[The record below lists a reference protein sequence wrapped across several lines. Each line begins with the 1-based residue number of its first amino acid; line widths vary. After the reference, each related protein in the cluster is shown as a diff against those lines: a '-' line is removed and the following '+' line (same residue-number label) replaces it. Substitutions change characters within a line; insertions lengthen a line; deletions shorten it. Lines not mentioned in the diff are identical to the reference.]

1 MNSLFSS
8 FAFIPG
14 KNGAVYNFWYDLET
28 LQQVPAAA
36 TPGALTAVAAPLTKI
51 PVFIRPGSIV
61 PRKLRLRR
69 SSKLMH
75 FDPYTL
81 VVAPITAGA
90 LKGTAQGSLY
100 LDDERSLAHEVSGA
114 YAFRAF
120 TFADNV
126 LTCSAAAPLTAPT
139 AAAVSST
146 AVSATGGV
154 RAAGFD
160 APNTVER
167 VVIAG
172 QTRSPKKVTL
182 EVEGQNEV
190 ELVFFFDAAAQ
201 TITIKKPDARVV
213 DAWAVKLTF

>member
-1 MNSLFSS
+1 M
-8 FAFIPG
+8 P
-14 KNGAVYNFWYDLET
+14 
-28 LQQVPAAA
+28 AA
-36 TPGALTAVAAPLTKI
+36 TPGALTSVAAPLSKI

-75 FDPYTL
+75 FDPFTL
-81 VVAPITAGA
+81 VVAPITVGA
-90 LKGTAQGSLY
+90 LKGTAQGALY

-114 YAFRAF
+114 YAYRAF
-120 TFADNV
+120 TFANNV
-126 LTCSAAAPLTAPT
+126 LTCSAAAPLSTPT
-139 AAAVSST
+139 AAAVSSST

-154 RAAGFD
+154 AAAGFD

-172 QTRSPKKVTL
+172 QTRAPKKVAL
-182 EVEGQNEV
+182 EVEGQTEV
-190 ELVFFFDAAAQ
+190 ELVFLFDDVAQ

-213 DAWAVKLTF
+213 DAWSIRLTF